1 MSSIKI
7 CEYILQNEEKSKSKY
22 IANKF
27 NDYIKTF
34 GLEKLT
40 KKNNQNSHAFKIKN
54 VMHSNIHFQKKK
66 KSHAFIHAFK
76 KFSCIYTCIQSKE
89 KKNLMHLYMHSKTQ
103 EKILMHLKKSLMH
116 SKQVKNSYALNQ
128 KMNF

>member
-1 MSSIKI
+1 VSSIKI

-66 KSHAFIHAFK
+66 K
-76 KFSCIYTCIQSKE
+76 
-89 KKNLMHLYMHSKTQ
+89 NLMHLYMHSKNSHAFTHAFKAKKK
-103 EKILMHLKKSLMH
+103 KISCIYTCIQKRKKKFSCI
-116 SKQVKNSYALNQ
+116 YA
-128 KMNF
+128 